1 MGILNYG
8 SQFIDKDDILS
19 VKSSLVRDYLTQ
31 GLQLKHLRIKKKK
44 FRLQICS
51 LLLKWN
57 CCNKSSI

>member
-19 VKSSLVRDYLTQ
+19 VKSSLVRDYLTT
-31 GLQLKHLRIKKKK
+31 GPTVKTFEDKIKK

-57 CCNKSSI
+57 VQ